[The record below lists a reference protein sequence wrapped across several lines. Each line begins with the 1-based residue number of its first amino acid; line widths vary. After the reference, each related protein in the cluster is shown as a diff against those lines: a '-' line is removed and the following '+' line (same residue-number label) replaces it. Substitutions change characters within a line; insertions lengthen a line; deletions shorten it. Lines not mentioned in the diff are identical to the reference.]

1 MNQIKIGQLICA
13 LRKEK
18 GYTRLEPANK
28 LAVSDKAVSKWARG
42 LGSCFGIARS
52 TDYSRKSFS
61 ISIGRFVMFDK
72 ERILAHFNQHKCQ

>member
-42 LGSCFGIARS
+42 HGQLFWYY
-52 TDYSRKSFS
+52 TDHGLFS
-61 ISIGRFVMFDK
+61 QII
-72 ERILAHFNQHKCQ
+72 